1 MLGGISLK
9 VITEILAEMNVPFAE
24 ADIQTYDAVNADEA
38 WLPTT
43 PYCLAPVVKINGTEI
58 GTGKPGPM
66 WRRILD
72 RWSELAGKDVYSE
85 ITQAQAP

>member
-1 MLGGISLK
+1 M
-9 VITEILAEMNVPFAE
+9 
-24 ADIQTYDAVNADEA
+24 
-38 WLPTT
+38 
-43 PYCLAPVVKINGTEI
+43 APVVMINGTEI